1 MDDFEFDQKKKNK
14 HKKKIKYRP
23 QIRGVMIVKKPKNFI
38 VKKRKRDVMIVQ
50 RSKLS
55 IQSSDLESNTSEENE
70 DETSFLSSYKSELL
84 GEE

>member
-23 QIRGVMIVKKPKNFI
+23 QIPGVMIVKKPKNFI